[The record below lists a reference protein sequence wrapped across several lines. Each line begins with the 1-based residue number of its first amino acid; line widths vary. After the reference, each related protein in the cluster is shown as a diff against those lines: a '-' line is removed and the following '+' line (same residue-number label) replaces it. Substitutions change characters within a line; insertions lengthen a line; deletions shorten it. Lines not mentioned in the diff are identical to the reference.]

1 MTITPEN
8 PESLNPGEPLVG
20 AGTMPAGW
28 YPDPA
33 GYPRSRWWDGAH
45 WTMHYNRPF
54 DSPVLAESG
63 LGGSTRA
70 VPAATVATAPVSID
84 SVNSVWI
91 WLVILLPYL
100 AFPFLFALEP
110 LFAASALE
118 SAGAPLSPEE
128 QLAILLSPSLIA
140 FFIIGFT
147 APWVTIYCA
156 YRDWRG
162 LQSAQLAQPF
172 HWAWSFLTLSG
183 YPVYSIGR
191 AIVTNRRAKQGMW
204 VLWATIGVFVLV
216 TVATIVWTLSFSVN
230 SLQ

>member
-1 MTITPEN
+1 MQ
-8 PESLNPGEPLVG
+8 PGDSGVDE
-20 AGTMPAGW
+20 GTHPPAGW

-33 GYPRSRWWDGAH
+33 GYPRSRWWDGAQ
-45 WTMHYNRPF
+45 WTMHFNRPF

-63 LGGSTRA
+63 LGGTIRA
-70 VPAATVATAPVSID
+70 VSGATVATTPAALT

-91 WLVILLPYL
+91 WLAILLPYS
-100 AFPFLFALEP
+100 AFPFLFALGP

-118 SAGAPLSPEE
+118 SAGTLLSPED
-128 QLAILLSPSLIA
+128 QLALLISPSLIA

-156 YRDWRG
+156 YRDWRW
-162 LQSAQLAQPF
+162 LQDAQLAQPF

-183 YPVYSIGR
+183 YPVYPIGR

-204 VLWATIGVFVLV
+204 ALWATIGVFVLG
-216 TVATIVWTLSFSVN
+216 TIATIVWAFFLSVN

>member
-1 MTITPEN
+1 ME
-8 PESLNPGEPLVG
+8 PGDSGVG
-20 AGTMPAGW
+20 EGTHLPAGW

-45 WTMHYNRPF
+45 WTMHLNRPF
-54 DSPVLAESG
+54 
-63 LGGSTRA
+63 
-70 VPAATVATAPVSID
+70 AAD
-84 SVNSVWI
+84 
-91 WLVILLPYL
+91 
-100 AFPFLFALEP
+100 
-110 LFAASALE
+110 ALE
-118 SAGAPLSPEE
+118 SAGAPRSPEE

-147 APWVTIYCA
+147 APWVTIFCA

-204 VLWATIGVFVLV
+204 VLWTTIGVFVLV
-216 TVATIVWTLSFSVN
+216 TVATIVLTFSFSVN
-230 SLQ
+230 SLL